1 MLVGKLGWAAFRSE
15 DQARKRSATHMAP
28 RSQATSGGVKGAD
41 ERVLSAQGS
50 GTRPTTF
57 IGNLQ
62 GQPTTRPA
70 KKQAKQTRESK
81 RLPAP
86 AIASRSCVRS
96 CWAIAGAISPQGCRS
111 QRTKAPRACS
121 YARLL
126 IRSPRAFSPALDI
139 M

>member
-96 CWAIAGAISPQGCRS
+96 CWAIAGAISP
-111 QRTKAPRACS
+111 
-121 YARLL
+121 ARLPVSKDEGSTRL
-126 IRSPRAFSPALDI
+126 FICAFIDSLTESL
-139 M
+139 